1 MLETEQRR
9 LAWQN
14 IQAAHRAQT
23 HGDLAQAVA
32 LYRESL
38 RLFPSAEAYT
48 FLGWTYGR
56 RGRLLRAIA
65 LCRRAIEID
74 PSFGNPYND
83 IGAYLIE
90 LGRLDEAVPWLERA
104 TRAPRYDSYCFPWM
118 NLGRVRERQGHWFEA
133 MDCYKKALQCNPNFR
148 LAARALARIRGRL
161 N

>member
-1 MLETEQRR
+1 MLETKQRR
-9 LAWQN
+9 LAWQRF
-14 IQAAHRAQT
+14 QAAHRAQRD
-23 HGDLAQAVA
+23 GDLAQAVV

-48 FLGWTYGR
+48 FLGWTYGC

-65 LCRRAIEID
+65 LCRRAIAID
-74 PSFGNPYND
+74 PNFGNPYND

-90 LGRLDEAVPWLERA
+90 LGHLEEAVPWLQKA
-104 TRAPRYDSYCFPWM
+104 TQAARYDSYCFPWL
-118 NLGRVRERQGHWFEA
+118 NLGRVRERQGDWYAA
-133 MDCYKKALQCNPNFR
+133 MDYYKKALNCNPNFR